1 MTKLFSSEFGIRYLL
16 IKHQSQSLEILK
28 SWLNDPCRHVRRLIS
43 EGTRPL
49 LPWAMQLV
57 ELKQTPDLVLPLLKR
72 LRDDESE
79 YVRRSVANH
88 LNDISKNHPDWV
100 AEVIADWFQ
109 VSSPNRQKLL
119 KHAARTLIKQ
129 GHPATL
135 SVFGF
140 GDTSK
145 LDVSLVLDK
154 QKMKLGETICLRLT
168 INNRSEQINQL
179 LIDYVVY
186 HKKANGKKYIKCNC

>member
-1 MTKLFSSEFGIRYLL
+1 M
-16 IKHQSQSLEILK
+16 
-28 SWLNDPCRHVRRLIS
+28 
-43 EGTRPL
+43 
-49 LPWAMQLV
+49 
-57 ELKQTPDLVLPLLKR
+57 
-72 LRDDESE
+72 
-79 YVRRSVANH
+79 ANH

-186 HKKANGKKYIKCNC
+186 HKKANGSLTPKVFKWKTAALCKNKQVEIEKKHTIKAITTRKYYSGEHKVAVQINGKIFESKTFELTV